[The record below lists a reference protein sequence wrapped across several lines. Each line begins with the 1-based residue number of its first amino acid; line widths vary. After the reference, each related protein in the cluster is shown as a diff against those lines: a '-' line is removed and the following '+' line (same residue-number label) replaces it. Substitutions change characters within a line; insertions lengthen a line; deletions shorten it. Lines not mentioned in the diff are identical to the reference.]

1 MSLGQSR
8 NAAYLDDMDRIKTD
22 IVIAGGGVAGLT
34 AAAAFGAAGFD
45 VICIDPEPPVTSAAA
60 DGADLRT
67 TAFLQPSLLVL
78 QAAGL
83 WNRLSPHA
91 APLQIMRII
100 DAGGALNEP
109 RRIKD
114 FDASDVSD
122 LPFGYNL
129 PNWLL
134 RREMVARLAEL
145 PNVDFRPGV
154 AVKSVLTRQ
163 TEARVAL
170 TDGTNLSARLLI
182 GADGRNS
189 FVRQT
194 LGIGVRTWRYGQKAL
209 TFAVTHPLP
218 HDNVSTEIHRSGGPF
233 TLVPLPDRD
242 GMPASA
248 VVWMT
253 HGADVQRLAAL
264 EPPDFEAEINARS
277 CHILG
282 PLTLASKR
290 MVWPIISQMADS
302 LTAERTALIAEAA
315 HVMPPI
321 GAQGLN
327 MSLTDIATLLDLA
340 KATPGSL
347 GEPAMLA
354 AYQRAR
360 HRDIQTRVIGIDA
373 LNRASMLGAPA
384 LRDLRGAALN
394 ALYSVAP
401 LRKTLMRAGLGL
413 QSSQPANLS

>member
-1 MSLGQSR
+1 MT
-8 NAAYLDDMDRIKTD
+8 RINTD
-22 IVIAGGGVAGLT
+22 ILISGGGVAGLT
-34 AAAAFGAAGFD
+34 AAAAFGSAGFA
-45 VICIDPEPPVTSAAA
+45 VICVDPEPPVTSATAA
-60 DGADLRT
+60 GADLRS
-67 TAFLQPSLLVL
+67 TAFLQPSVLTL

-83 WNRLSPHA
+83 WEKLIPHA
-91 APLQIMRII
+91 APLQVMRII
-100 DAGGALNEP
+100 DAGGAENAP

-122 LPFGYNL
+122 QPFGYNL

-134 RREMVARLAEL
+134 RREMVARLAQL

-154 AVKSVLTRQ
+154 ATKSILTRQ
-163 TEARVAL
+163 TEARISL
-170 TDGTNLSARLLI
+170 SDGTNISARLLI

-189 FVRQT
+189 FVRQA
-194 LGIGVRTWRYGQKAL
+194 LGIPVRIWRYGQKAL
-209 TFAVTHPLP
+209 TFAVTHPIP
-218 HDNVSTEIHRSGGPF
+218 HDNVSTEIHRTGGPF

-248 VVWMT
+248 VVWMSE
-253 HGADVQRLAAL
+253 GPEVQRLAAL
-264 EPPDFEAEINARS
+264 DIADFEAAMNARS

-282 PLTLASKR
+282 PLTLASPR
-290 MVWPIISQMADS
+290 TIWPIISQMAQS
-302 LTAERTALIAEAA
+302 LTGERTALMAEAA

-340 KATPGSL
+340 RATPGTL
-347 GEPAMLA
+347 GDETMLA
-354 AYQRAR
+354 AYETAR

-373 LNRASMLGAPA
+373 LNRASMLGSPT
-384 LRDLRGAALN
+384 LRDLRGAALD

-401 LRKTLMRAGLGL
+401 LRKTLMRAGLGVR
-413 QSSQPANLS
+413 

>member
-1 MSLGQSR
+1 M
-8 NAAYLDDMDRIKTD
+8 NRIATD
-22 IVIAGGGVAGLT
+22 IVISGGGVAGLT
-34 AAAAFGAAGFD
+34 AAAAFGAAGFN
-45 VICIDPEPPVTSAAA
+45 VICVDPEPPVTSATAP
-60 DGADLRT
+60 GADLRT
-67 TAFLQPSLLVL
+67 TAFLQPALSVL

-83 WNRLSPHA
+83 WHRLAPHA

-100 DAGGALNEP
+100 DAGGAENEP

-114 FDASDVSD
+114 FDAKDVSD
-122 LPFGYNL
+122 QPFGYNL

-134 RREMVARLAEL
+134 RREMVARLGEL

-154 AVKSVLTRQ
+154 ATKSVLTRE
-163 TEARVAL
+163 TEARVTL
-170 TDGTNLSARLLI
+170 TDGTAISAKLLI

-189 FVRQT
+189 MVRQA

-209 TFAVTHPLP
+209 TFAVTHPIP

-248 VVWMT
+248 VIWMAE
-253 HGADVQRLAAL
+253 GPEVQRLAAL
-264 EPPDFEAEINARS
+264 DTPGFESAINARS

-282 PLTLASKR
+282 PLTLVSPR
-290 MVWPIISQMADS
+290 TVWPIISQMAQS
-302 LTAERTALIAEAA
+302 LIGPRTALMAEAA

-327 MSLTDIATLLDLA
+327 MSLTDIATLLALA
-340 KATPGSL
+340 TATPGTL
-347 GEPAMLA
+347 GDATMLD
-354 AYQRAR
+354 AYQSAR
-360 HRDIQTRVIGIDA
+360 HRDIRTRVIGIDA

-394 ALYSVAP
+394 ALYAVTP
-401 LRKTLMRAGLGL
+401 LRKTLMRVGLGL
-413 QSSQPANLS
+413 R